1 MRPARFC
8 WSGRLAGAAMAAC
21 AVAVL
26 LPGCAA
32 PRAPAAI
39 AANAVTLAGRLSLV
53 SGTADA
59 QKALYGG
66 FRLVLQ
72 GSSGR
77 FEVFSPLGQ
86 MLARAS
92 WGGGLAVL
100 DDGRQQQQ
108 YPSFEDMTEAAL
120 GVALPQA
127 ALDDWIRGR
136 PAAGIPAQ
144 SLPDGGFD
152 QLGWEVRPTCSPRRA
167 PDRRAA
173 GGTAHGRRLGKRR
186 CRQRRRC
193 RIGSSGALTDA
204 CTVRSAGAGQDQL
217 VPARHRA
224 TGRRLSHA
232 GDGIP
237 VHRLV

>member
-152 QLGWEVRPTCSPRRA
+152 QLGWEVRPTWQ
-167 PDRRAA
+167 A
-173 GGTAHGRRLGKRR
+173 GRL
-186 CRQRRRC
+186 
-193 RIGSSGALTDA
+193 A
-204 CTVRSAGAGQDQL
+204 
-217 VPARHRA
+217 
-224 TGRRLSHA
+224 
-232 GDGIP
+232 
-237 VHRLV
+237 RLVARRTGGQPAELRMVVDSESGDAASVGAAALAPAGR

>member
-1 MRPARFC
+1 MRPARF
-8 WSGRLAGAAMAAC
+8 WSGRLAGAAIAAC

-92 WGGGLAVL
+92 WGGGMAVL

-152 QLGWEVRPTCSPRRA
+152 QLGWEVRPTWRA
-167 PDRRAA
+167 
-173 GGTAHGRRLGKRR
+173 GRL
-186 CRQRRRC
+186 
-193 RIGSSGALTDA
+193 A
-204 CTVRSAGAGQDQL
+204 
-217 VPARHRA
+217 
-224 TGRRLSHA
+224 
-232 GDGIP
+232 
-237 VHRLV
+237 RLVARRTGGQPAELRMVVDSESGDPASVGAAASAPAGR